1 MSKLTMGRFAFE
13 SGVALDPCAADVFTR
28 AGVITAAQAPQMR
41 RASESAVMKQEA
53 LRASE
58 RQREAEASRWRDAV
72 REKVRDGRW
81 SEIKPDE
88 QRWILSA
95 LEADY
100 GDE

>member
-1 MSKLTMGRFAFE
+1 
-13 SGVALDPCAADVFTR
+13 
-28 AGVITAAQAPQMR
+28 MR
-41 RASESAVMKQEA
+41 
-53 LRASE
+53 
-58 RQREAEASRWRDAV
+58 RWRDAV